1 MSGGVIFR
9 LTRAVTV
16 TVVLITIGV
25 KVLDSI
31 GVNVNI
37 INITLEKPGFLP
49 NR

>member
-1 MSGGVIFR
+1 MSR
-9 LTRAVTV
+9 CLTLLLAVTM
-16 TVVLITIGV
+16 VLLDIGI

-49 NR
+49 DR